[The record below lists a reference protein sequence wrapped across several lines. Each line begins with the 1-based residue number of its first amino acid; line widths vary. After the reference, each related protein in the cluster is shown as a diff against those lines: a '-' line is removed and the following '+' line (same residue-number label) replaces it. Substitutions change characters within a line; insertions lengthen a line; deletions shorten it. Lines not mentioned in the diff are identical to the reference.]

1 MTYLDQ
7 VTSTYAM
14 GIGDS
19 SWTIA
24 YNFLG
29 ETLEKCVAYLITEQ
43 GVRIPLKNHLSQ
55 ECLDE
60 LFDKLDWGFEI
71 NNDNR

>member
-1 MTYLDQ
+1 MTHLDL
-7 VTSTYAM
+7 VTSTCPI
-14 GIGDS
+14 GIVDS

-24 YNFLG
+24 YNFSG

-60 LFDKLDWGFEI
+60 LFDKLDWGFQI